1 MSMKVDISIIIVN
14 YNVKL
19 FLDQCL
25 RSVDEALD
33 GINAETII
41 VDNDSIDGSVA
52 HIQEHFPWV
61 KLIAN
66 KENVG
71 FAAANNIAIREA
83 RGKYILLLNPDTII
97 EKDTL
102 KKSFDF
108 MESRTDCGAVGVR
121 MIDGNGKF
129 LPESKRGFPSPFAS
143 LMRLTG
149 LSRLFPKSRLIN
161 RYNLGF
167 LPEDEINEIDVLC
180 GAYMF
185 IRKEALDRVGLLDE
199 AFFMYGE
206 DIDLSYRIQ
215 KGGYS
220 IYYLPTTTIVHF
232 KGESTKKSSLKY
244 YSTFYSAMAIF
255 AKKHYGGKRINP
267 FLWLINLAIFTIGFS
282 DFIVKSLSKL
292 ILPVIEFLVFLGLL
306 KGLEYIWAK
315 YYFGDAYY
323 YEDFNSLPIYLLYS
337 LIWVMSLWGAGSYR
351 SIRNVKRL
359 FWGVLGGS
367 TGILI
372 LYALMDNSLR
382 HSRAIILLSS
392 VASLLVGWMIRSM
405 FIWLRRVRGGS
416 AVERSGRVVLVGDIK
431 DVEKTK
437 EILLA
442 GLDRKKELIG
452 VLDPENHAPLISGY
466 LQNLDKLEQ
475 VIEVFRIDEVL
486 FSSERVALKDI
497 MSWMTRLKDRVRI
510 KIFSRDVQ
518 SIIGSHDR
526 NTRGDLYTVELK
538 YNITLPYL
546 RFSKVLL
553 DYLVAILLLLCSP
566 LIFLFT
572 FRLRVFKNIFYVL
585 FRKKSLVSYIA
596 SDAMLENLPGLLP
609 GIVAPVAMHTI
620 VGLSQEEKHSINYYY
635 ARDYSILG
643 ELGILLLNVKYLV

>member
-1 MSMKVDISIIIVN
+1 MKKMDISIIIVN
-14 YNVKL
+14 YNVRL

-25 RSVDEALD
+25 RSVAEALE
-33 GINAETII
+33 GLNAETIV
-41 VDNDSIDGSVA
+41 VDNDSIDGSVQ
-52 HIQEHFPWV
+52 HVVEYFPWV
-61 KLIAN
+61 RLIAN
-66 KENVG
+66 NENVG

-83 RGKYILLLNPDTII
+83 KGKYILLLNPDTII

-102 KKSFDF
+102 KKCFDF
-108 MESRTDCGAVGVR
+108 MESTKDCGAVGVR

-149 LSRLFPKSRLIN
+149 LSRVFPKSRLIN

-167 LPEDEINEIDVLC
+167 LPEDEVNEIDVLC
-180 GAYMF
+180 GAFMF
-185 IRKEALDRVGLLDE
+185 MRKEALDEVGLLDE

-255 AKKHYGGKRINP
+255 AKKHYGGKALNP
-267 FLWLINLAIFTIGFS
+267 FLWLINLAIFLIGFS
-282 DFIVKSLSKL
+282 DFVAKSLSKL
-292 ILPVIEFLVFLGLL
+292 ILPLFEFLVFFALL
-306 KGLEYIWAK
+306 KGLEYTWAK

-323 YEDFNSLPIYLLYS
+323 YEDFNSLPIYLIYS
-337 LIWVMSLWGAGSYR
+337 LIWVLSLWISGSYR

-367 TGILI
+367 AGILI

-392 VASLLVGWMIRSM
+392 VASLVVGWLIRRV
-405 FIWLRRVRGGS
+405 FVWLRQVRGGS
-416 AVERSGRVVLVGDIK
+416 AVESLGRVVLVGKLK

-437 EILLA
+437 EILSA

-452 VLDPENHAPLISGY
+452 VLDPDNQSPIASGY

-475 VIEVFRIDEVL
+475 VIEVFNVDEVL
-486 FSSERVALKDI
+486 FSSENVALKDI
-497 MSWMTRLKDRVRI
+497 MTWMTRLRDRVRI
-510 KIFSRDVQ
+510 KIFSKDVQ

-526 NTRGDLYTVELK
+526 NSRGDLYTVELK
-538 YNITLPYL
+538 YNIKLPYL
-546 RFSKVLL
+546 RFAKLFV
-553 DYLVAILLLLCSP
+553 DYLVAVLLLLFSP
-566 LIFLFT
+566 IFLLFT
-572 FRLRVFKNIFYVL
+572 FRFRVFKNAFSLI
-585 FRKKSLVSYIA
+585 FRKKSLVSYID
-596 SDAMLENLPGLLP
+596 SDVMLDNLPFLIP

-620 VGLSQEEKHSINYYY
+620 DGLSQEEKHSINFYY

-643 ELGILLLNVKYLV
+643 ELGIILLNVKYLI